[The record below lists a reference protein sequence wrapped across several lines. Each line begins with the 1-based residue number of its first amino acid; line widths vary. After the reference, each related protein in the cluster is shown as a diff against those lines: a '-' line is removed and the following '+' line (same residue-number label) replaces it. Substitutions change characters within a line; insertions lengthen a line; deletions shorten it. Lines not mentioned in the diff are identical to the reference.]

1 MNYLVLAKQIGLDKV
16 LAFFVRV
23 AGAIAEAV
31 IKLVAERK
39 LQRRREAEAL
49 ERLEPAP
56 FAQEE
61 VRVDLTVVS
70 ISTETIAVTRSR
82 CDERG
87 GEGER

>member
-39 LQRRREAEAL
+39 RQRRREAEAL
-49 ERLEPAP
+49 ERLEPALETH
-56 FAQEE
+56 EE
-61 VRVDLTVVS
+61 IRVDLMVVS

-82 CDERG
+82 SDERG